1 MNHFKHKITVYL
13 PLLFALV
20 LLAGIMLGMRL
31 TPGSS
36 GDQRIFSIDLS
47 GYDKVSD
54 IISFIAHDYVD
65 TVNVDEIQDEAIVEL
80 LKNLDPHSQYIP
92 ASEFDEVNEPLK
104 GNFEGIGVQFRIEK
118 DTVMV
123 VLPISGGPSERV
135 GIKAGDRIVIVDGDT
150 IAGIGINN
158 DEVMKRLKGPRNT
171 KVEVGIVRR
180 NTPGILDF
188 TIKRDVIPTYSLDI
202 AYMVNDSV
210 GYIKLNKF
218 SATTAKEM
226 RKALRELNDRGMK
239 ELIFDLR
246 GNAGG
251 YLQAAIDVAD
261 EFLKNGKLIVY
272 TEGKN
277 RPRDYAYAT
286 DRGSFEEGRLIVLI
300 DEGSASASE
309 IVAGAIQDN
318 DRGIIMGRRSFGKG
332 LVQEQMNLNDGSAL
346 RLTVA
351 RYYTPTGRCIQK
363 SYANGT
369 EEYYKEFHDRFINGE
384 VQHADS
390 IHFDDSLKF
399 VTPGGKVVYGG
410 GGIMP
415 DVFVPVEMDDHL
427 AYYNRLINRG
437 IIYDYAFEYTD
448 AHRDKL
454 SEYKNPENFD
464 RHFSITDTI
473 FSGLIEYAAEN
484 GVEKNEGDIQARKDD
499 IKILLKALIARN
511 VFDNDGFYP
520 IYHRKDDTFQQAL
533 KMMNEGTRERQNEG
547 NDRTKE
553 R

>member
-226 RKALRELNDRGMK
+226 RKALRELNDRDMK

-277 RPRDYAYAT
+277 RPCDYAYAT

-547 NDRTKE
+547 MRE

>member
-533 KMMNEGTRERQNEG
+533 KMMNEGTRER
-547 NDRTKE
+547 
-553 R
+553 